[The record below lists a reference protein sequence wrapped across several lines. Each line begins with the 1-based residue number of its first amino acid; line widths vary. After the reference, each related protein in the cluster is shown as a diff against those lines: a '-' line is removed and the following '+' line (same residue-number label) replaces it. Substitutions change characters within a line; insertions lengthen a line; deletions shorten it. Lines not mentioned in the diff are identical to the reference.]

1 MIAAITDW
9 VKTIILVV
17 LFASFLEL
25 LLPVSS
31 MQRFVR
37 VIMGLLVMLTILNPV
52 VEFIQSR
59 SMPEQVPALGRRFT
73 AGADQVPENTAAI
86 ADQKNRLAM
95 EIYKKDLAKQIRA
108 VVLAMDS
115 VADARVAVELKND
128 GDGRSSGALDKVKVW
143 VQQGTNTAGQKIQP
157 VSIVGGSDT
166 RPAELSALLKE
177 KITRTVRELYQLRD
191 SQVEIKP
198 WSQ

>member
-59 SMPEQVPALGRRFT
+59 SIPEQVPALGRRFT
-73 AGADQVPENTAAI
+73 AGAGQVPENTAAI
-86 ADQKNRLAM
+86 ADQKNRLAL

-128 GDGRSSGALDKVKVW
+128 GDGRSSGALDKVTVW
-143 VQQGTNTAGQKIQP
+143 ALQGTNTSGQKIQP
-157 VSIVGGSDT
+157 VSIAGGGDS
-166 RPAELSALLKE
+166 RPAELSAPLKE